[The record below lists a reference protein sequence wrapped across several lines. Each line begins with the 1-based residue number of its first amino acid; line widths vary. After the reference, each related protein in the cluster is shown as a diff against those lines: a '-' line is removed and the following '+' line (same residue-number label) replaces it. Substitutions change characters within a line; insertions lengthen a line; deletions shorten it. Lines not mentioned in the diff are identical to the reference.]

1 PEQQKNVINRIFH
14 YEPVFNNEKEFC
26 SITEF
31 LQSFLTVKPEL
42 VKSCAADFFNSVA
55 QGHVPDIPKIIST
68 CASFEP
74 RILFEIFICG
84 IIESQEKLKSSA
96 AGSEVS
102 FMILKLL
109 RTSLNNVE
117 IFNQN
122 PSACLEELARNL
134 MHINYMNDGILK
146 KLA

>member
-1 PEQQKNVINRIFH
+1 MFA
-14 YEPVFNNEKEFC
+14 
-26 SITEF
+26 F
-31 LQSFLTVKPEL
+31 LLCFFFLFK
-42 VKSCAADFFNSVA
+42 
-55 QGHVPDIPKIIST
+55 
-68 CASFEP
+68 
-74 RILFEIFICG
+74 IFICG
-84 IIESQEKLKSSA
+84 IIESQENLKTSA

-102 FMILKLL
+102 FNVLKQL